1 MSIPHGRIAI
11 VRLPGTSAAKPAVGV
26 PTRSMRP
33 SDGGR
38 DPPRARVVDVVSV
51 QRHEA
56 LVRGDSE
63 RGPGRQPEVRVH
75 DVEALAGVAAAQ
87 VARGAQIGA
96 RTTRSERMHAD
107 VEAVDALQREDL
119 VAHEVAQRGAGG
131 RRVHVRDDERAHGAG
146 GQVHRVGTASRES
159 RCRRVWIR
167 HAAVRSIGATP
178 NPTAGRPRM
187 PYRTMGW
194 IHANIARL
202 WREQTGQ
209 GTVEYVGLMLLLA
222 TLLTG
227 VVAAAS
233 SLKGGGIAQEVV
245 KTLKSAISDVGKAK

>member
-1 MSIPHGRIAI
+1 
-11 VRLPGTSAAKPAVGV
+11 
-26 PTRSMRP
+26 
-33 SDGGR
+33 
-38 DPPRARVVDVVSV
+38 
-51 QRHEA
+51 
-56 LVRGDSE
+56 
-63 RGPGRQPEVRVH
+63 
-75 DVEALAGVAAAQ
+75 
-87 VARGAQIGA
+87 
-96 RTTRSERMHAD
+96 
-107 VEAVDALQREDL
+107 
-119 VAHEVAQRGAGG
+119 
-131 RRVHVRDDERAHGAG
+131 
-146 GQVHRVGTASRES
+146 
-159 RCRRVWIR
+159 
-167 HAAVRSIGATP
+167 
-178 NPTAGRPRM
+178 M